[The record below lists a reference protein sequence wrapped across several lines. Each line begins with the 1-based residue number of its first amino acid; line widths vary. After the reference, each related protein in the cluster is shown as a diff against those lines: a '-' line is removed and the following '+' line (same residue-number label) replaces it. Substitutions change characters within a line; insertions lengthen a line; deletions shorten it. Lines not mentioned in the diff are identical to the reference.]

1 MLCWPILLL
10 HVSMQPPPQIPIHH
24 DLSIKLF
31 NNIAL
36 IIFNLLSLQLLW
48 CHQFLNSRALS
59 CRPLFPFI
67 LHLSLSSLCPA
78 LPPCFP
84 TVPALLP
91 LCLPALLCSLSL
103 SLPFSPLVRRH
114 WSLLQDADRF
124 AFGCILARVKCHKV
138 PFSICLFHA
147 TLHQPLTCGSHVA
160 QEGGKFIQSK
170 KGWKL
175 TLIFPFL
182 KRDCGK
188 RQFHNHSVDSGFLF
202 TVLKNTIHI
211 LMYISDDL
219 NVYTL

>member
-24 DLSIKLF
+24 YLSIKLF

-36 IIFNLLSLQLLW
+36 IIFNLQLLW

-67 LHLSLSSLCPA
+67 LHLSPSSLCPA

-103 SLPFSPLVRRH
+103 SLCLSVLWLGGTGLYYRTLTG
-114 WSLLQDADRF
+114 LLSV
-124 AFGCILARVKCHKV
+124 AFWRESSATR
-138 PFSICLFHA
+138 CLFLFVCFM
-147 TLHQPLTCGSHVA
+147 LHCTSRWPVVA
-160 QEGGKFIQSK
+160 MSR
-170 KGWKL
+170 
-175 TLIFPFL
+175 
-182 KRDCGK
+182 KREASSSNQRRDE
-188 RQFHNHSVDSGFLF
+188 N
-202 TVLKNTIHI
+202 
-211 LMYISDDL
+211 
-219 NVYTL
+219 